1 MHTLVVLALPY
12 LQFYVMPLCLSGPVL
27 SPHVLPR
34 RPRTLTLAP
43 QAEGNTSRVCGLRAR
58 AWRPTRHGAAHAS
71 RAGRAPARQRARPPA
86 TQSCCPPWSPRP
98 PPARRALLGQRPS
111 HLHLTV
117 GRALAWVSAPCL
129 RVPWSRTAQAAA
141 ARCGACGGRGG
152 SDGTGAELGGR
163 AFMGRCGCAR
173 YTSARACTP
182 KPPCWLT
189 LLHTRRGEGR
199 DSWPGRARGAV
210 CTDPAAAG
218 PCMGRQPGSQQ
229 AAGRL

>member
-43 QAEGNTSRVCGLRAR
+43 QAEGNTSRVCGLCAR

-98 PPARRALLGQRPS
+98 PPARRELLGQRPS

-129 RVPWSRTAQAAA
+129 RVPWSRTAQPQQH
-141 ARCGACGGRGG
+141 
-152 SDGTGAELGGR
+152 GAEHVAAGVAPTGQ
-163 AFMGRCGCAR
+163 G
-173 YTSARACTP
+173 P
-182 KPPCWLT
+182 
-189 LLHTRRGEGR
+189 
-199 DSWPGRARGAV
+199 SWAGA
-210 CTDPAAAG
+210 PSWAAAG
-218 PCMGRQPGSQQ
+218 ARGRRARVPARPSPL
-229 AAGRL
+229 AG